1 MQPMSHQKN
10 IFKYGTFAIILQN
23 KTVWHCLKKLWKIW
37 NCGRVKAKCN
47 WNLNDVHYILYSGL
61 LLHPMRE
68 CSLKFKFPQI
78 FLSMSIGWGF
88 YPVSTIQHWYA
99 RILANK
105 YLHGTP
111 GACISLIS
119 LPNTCLRNSKTFRAF
134 SFCFLQLKIKIT
146 RAPITIW
153 CLIISEVSTNC
164 STVLWTFSLSYVL
177 YSVQCSV
184 YENVFQNIK

>member
-1 MQPMSHQKN
+1 MSHQKN

-37 NCGRVKAKCN
+37 DCGRVKAKCN
-47 WNLNDVHYILYSGL
+47 LNLNDVHYILYSGL

-78 FLSMSIGWGF
+78 FLSMYIGWGF

-119 LPNTCLRNSKTFRAF
+119 LPNTCLRNSKLSVHFH
-134 SFCFLQLKIKIT
+134 SVFC
-146 RAPITIW
+146 
-153 CLIISEVSTNC
+153 N
-164 STVLWTFSLSYVL
+164 
-177 YSVQCSV
+177 
-184 YENVFQNIK
+184 